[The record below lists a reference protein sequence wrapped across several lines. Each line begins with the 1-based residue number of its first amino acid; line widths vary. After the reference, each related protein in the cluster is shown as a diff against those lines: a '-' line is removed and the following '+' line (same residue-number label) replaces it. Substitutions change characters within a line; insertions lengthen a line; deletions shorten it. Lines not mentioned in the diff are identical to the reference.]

1 MRYPQLGH
9 LFALI
14 ACLGGMPGGVL
25 AGTHE
30 ESARPL
36 QDQWAEIKYRV
47 PEKQQADRYHAL
59 AEQARQLVALQPA
72 NAEAMIWQGI
82 ALSSEAG
89 AKGGLGALSIAK
101 AAKQQLE
108 TAMKYDDRALS
119 GSAYT
124 SLGVL
129 YYKVPGWPL
138 GFGDKTRAEE
148 LLKKALSINPT
159 GIDPNFFSAEYL
171 AERDRYAEAL
181 RHLEI
186 ALRAPP
192 RPGRDLADA
201 GRRQEIQALIARVRK
216 EME

>member
-1 MRYPQLGH
+1 
-9 LFALI
+9 
-14 ACLGGMPGGVL
+14 MPGGAL
-25 AGTHE
+25 ANTHE
-30 ESARPL
+30 DSIRPI
-36 QDQWAEIKYRV
+36 QEQWAEIKYRL
-47 PEKQQADRYHAL
+47 PEKQQAERYHAL
-59 AEQARQLVALQPA
+59 AEQARQLVATQPG

-108 TAMKYDDRALS
+108 TAIKFDDKALN

-124 SLGVL
+124 SLGTL

-138 GFGDKTRAEE
+138 GFGDKARAEE
-148 LLKKALSINPT
+148 LLKKALAINPT
-159 GIDPNFFSAEYL
+159 GIDPNYFYADYL
-171 AERDRYAEAL
+171 AERDRHAEAL

-186 ALRAPP
+186 ALKAPL
-192 RPGRDLADA
+192 RPGRELADA
-201 GRRQEIQALIARVRK
+201 GRRQEILVLIARVRK